1 MKTLYL
7 RFKHADFWDVLAIGL
22 FVATLI
28 VGAERLAVHAQ
39 SAQAY
44 TMAGSAAHTTCLTPV
59 VGSYF
64 LCVATDGI
72 WVSNNGATY
81 FQILSPA
88 ASTVGTVT
96 SVNAIK
102 PDSTGNVTLAI
113 PSTAA
118 LPSQTLTLK

>member
-1 MKTLYL
+1 MKL
-7 RFKHADFWDVLAIGL
+7 FKICIAAL
-22 FVATLI
+22 FIVWTATLWHL
-28 VGAERLAVHAQ
+28 EMHQVHAQ

-44 TMAGSAAHTTCLTPV
+44 TMAGSAAHTTCVTPA

-72 WVSNNGATY
+72 WVSNNGAAY
-81 FQILSPA
+81 FQILPPT
-88 ASTVGTVT
+88 STTGTVT
-96 SVNAIK
+96 SVNSIK